1 MQTNPLTFRA
11 VFCLAIILFACV
23 PARAEDGAAAVVDP
37 ILATAPSTLMDVFQ
51 NARTYLDEAQDLPAE
66 APRMGLAEVVQRA
79 VENSGS
85 IKAAEELVIQ
95 REEQGNQARS
105 ARKPQVSAQLQLAY
119 LGGLKQEIKTTP
131 LADLIIDTKSFEL
144 GEALAN
150 GSLAVQQ
157 IIYAGGKISAGISAT
172 GHLTEAERLK
182 QQASLTD
189 VALEATRAY
198 YQSLLA
204 KAIVRVARESAQ
216 TFETH
221 LADATKAL
229 EVGAVSRFEV
239 IRAQTELTSRK
250 ADLLKANSADDVA
263 TLNLRRLTGIEGE
276 GPIYLEPDWFT
287 AALPTEAME
296 SLIDEALI
304 NRPELN
310 ALGKSIEA
318 ARDQVTVKQADGRP
332 QVAGLVQYQYIEGG
346 GEAIPRGLAATVG
359 VRWDWYTGGRV
370 TSQVL
375 EAKSQVRQLE
385 HQRSELERAVKLDV
399 QQSFL
404 RSKEA
409 AQRILMQ
416 FATVRLAEEGQ
427 SLAELRFKQGVGT
440 QTETLDA
447 DLALAQ
453 ARTALVQALGDYF
466 LAQADLSKASGRG
479 WQASNVGAPQEGG
492 DAAPV
497 EAAPAT
503 P

>member
-1 MQTNPLTFRA
+1 MNTIPSALRA
-11 VFCLAIILFACV
+11 AFLFALIIV
-23 PARAEDGAAAVVDP
+23 PLHGHAEESAAAVTDP
-37 ILATAPSTLMDVFQ
+37 ILATAPSTLMDVFY
-51 NARTYLDEAQDLPAE
+51 NARTYLDEAQDIPSD
-66 APRMGLAEVVQRA
+66 APKLGLAEVVQRA
-79 VENSGS
+79 VEHSGTL
-85 IKAAEELVIQ
+85 KAAEELVIQ
-95 REEQGNQARS
+95 REAQGEQARS
-105 ARKPQVSAQLQLAY
+105 ARKPQVSTQLQLAY

-131 LADLIIDTKSFEL
+131 IADLIIDTKSFEL

-150 GSLAVQQ
+150 GSIAVQQ
-157 IIYAGGKISAGISAT
+157 VIYAGGKIAAGIRAT
-172 GHLTEAERLK
+172 GHLTDAERLQ
-182 QQASLTD
+182 QQAALTD

-204 KAIVRVARESAQ
+204 KAIVRVARESAEN
-216 TFETH
+216 FESH
-221 LADATKAL
+221 LADANKAL

-287 AALPTEAME
+287 AALPTEAVE
-296 SLIDEALI
+296 SLIEEALA

-318 ARDQVTVKQADGRP
+318 AEEQVNVKKADSRP
-332 QVAGLVQYQYIEGG
+332 QVAGLMQYQYIEGG

-370 TSQVL
+370 KNQVL
-375 EAKSQVRQLE
+375 EAKSQVRQLQ
-385 HQRSELERAVKLDV
+385 HQRNEAERAVKLDV
-399 QQSFL
+399 QQSYL

-416 FATVRLAEEGQ
+416 FATVRLAEEAQ
-427 SLAELRFKQGVGT
+427 SLADLRFKQGVGT

-479 WQASNVGAPQEGG
+479 WQASNVGAPKEGS